1 MPSFRELAV
10 SPSAVSDLKLCRAK
24 VSGRAPTQ
32 YGGPRIA
39 ELRKGG
45 IRGTPFR
52 ASPPLHASASPLSAF
67 KEQPYTPDSRG
78 CPNRRQGRG

>member
-10 SPSAVSDLKLCRAK
+10 SPSAVSDLKLCWAK

-32 YGGPRIA
+32 YGGPRVA

-52 ASPPLHASASPLSAF
+52 AFRPSAFSAF
-67 KEQPYTPDSRG
+67 KEQHTNTPDTRRS
-78 CPNRRQGRG
+78 PNR